1 MTNNIYSEKE
11 ISDDLYNQLK
21 IMETQE
27 DLKLREF
34 QNTENSDEEE
44 HEFDDEEEEEE
55 EEFSFASVGDDAA
68 AISAEHAFSDGQ
80 IKAVFPLF
88 DQSLLLS
95 GDGDL
100 PENLPTR
107 PPVKKVF
114 VETSDDQIAGP
125 YCEWSS
131 RKAVEAAP
139 ESCKKSNSTG
149 FSKIWRLKE
158 ITCRSNSDGRDAFV
172 FLNGNHAPPSTAPV
186 DKAAA
191 PPPETVK
198 KSGKEKEKKK
208 KTVSPHEAYLRSKA
222 KDEERQR
229 RSYLPY
235 RPELMGFFTN
245 VNGGLTRNVH
255 PF

>member
-1 MTNNIYSEKE
+1 MMNNIHTEKE

-21 IMETQE
+21 IMETEE
-27 DLKLREF
+27 DSKLREF
-34 QNTENSDEEE
+34 QITENSGEEE
-44 HEFDDEEEEEE
+44 DEFDDEEE
-55 EEFSFASVGDDAA
+55 EEFSFASVGEDAA
-68 AISAEHAFSDGQ
+68 AISADHAFSDGQ

-100 PENLPTR
+100 PENFPMR
-107 PPVKKVF
+107 PPVNKVF
-114 VETSDDQIAGP
+114 VETSSSADDQIAGP

-172 FLNGNHAPPSTAPV
+172 FLNGNHAPPSTAAAE
-186 DKAAA
+186 KAA

-198 KSGKEKEKKK
+198 KSGKEKK

>member
-1 MTNNIYSEKE
+1 
-11 ISDDLYNQLK
+11 
-21 IMETQE
+21 METEE
-27 DLKLREF
+27 DSKLREF

-44 HEFDDEEEEEE
+44 DEFDQEE
-55 EEFSFASVGDDAA
+55 EEFSFASVGEDAA

-95 GDGDL
+95 GDGNL
-100 PENLPTR
+100 PENLPMR
-107 PPVKKVF
+107 PPLKKVF
-114 VETSDDQIAGP
+114 VETRSDADHQIAGP

-139 ESCKKSNSTG
+139 ESCNKSNSTG

-172 FLNGNHAPPSTAPV
+172 FLNGNHTPPPSTAAPAE
-186 DKAAA
+186 KAA
-191 PPPETVK
+191 PPPETAK
-198 KSGKEKEKKK
+198 KSGKEKKKK
-208 KTVSPHEAYLRSKA
+208 AVAVSPHEAYLRSKA

>member
-1 MTNNIYSEKE
+1 MNDFYSEKE
-11 ISDDLYNQLK
+11 ISEDLNNQLK
-21 IMETQE
+21 IMETEE
-27 DLKLREF
+27 DLKLHEF

-44 HEFDDEEEEEE
+44 DEFDEEE
-55 EEFSFASVGDDAA
+55 EEFSFASVGEDAA

-95 GDGDL
+95 GDL
-100 PENLPTR
+100 PENLPMR

-114 VETSDDQIAGP
+114 VETSSAADDEIAGP
-125 YCEWSS
+125 CCEWSG
-131 RKAVEAAP
+131 RKALEAAP

-172 FLNGNHAPPSTAPV
+172 FLNGNHAPPPS
-186 DKAAA
+186 KAAENPA
-191 PPPETVK
+191 PPPESVK
-198 KSGKEKEKKK
+198 KSGKGKKK
-208 KTVSPHEAYLRSKA
+208 AVAVSPHEAYLKSKA
-222 KDEERQR
+222 KDEERR